1 MSMNGRDVTIKAITP
16 MLKSVSCFTV
26 LCCLFFAGTIVSAVP
41 SSAEDTAKHPNY
53 SGRWKMIKDQS
64 DFGKFKA
71 PDMIIR
77 VIDEHEPTLNIHTV
91 QTKDGKTTASDV
103 SYYIDGRASTNS
115 LGGRD
120 ATSKSFWDGSSLTIR
135 TETKNSKGE
144 NTQIVDRWDLS
155 ADGQTL
161 TIASHIETPNG
172 EVDLKL
178 VCEKEKTG
186 S

>member
-1 MSMNGRDVTIKAITP
+1 MLTLRTCFPVLFCLVFTGTTMTAIP
-16 MLKSVSCFTV
+16 
-26 LCCLFFAGTIVSAVP
+26 AG
-41 SSAEDTAKHPNY
+41 AEDIAKHPNY

-77 VIDEHEPTLNIHTV
+77 VVDEHEPTLNIHTL
-91 QTKDGKTTASDV
+91 QTKDGKTTSSDV
-103 SYYIDGRASTNS
+103 SYFIDGRESTNT

-144 NTQIVDRWDLS
+144 DTQIVDRWDLS
-155 ADGQTL
+155 TDGQTL

>member
-1 MSMNGRDVTIKAITP
+1 MFK
-16 MLKSVSCFTV
+16 SCFRFPV
-26 LCCLFFAGTIVSAVP
+26 LCCFFFAGTILSAAP
-41 SSAEDTAKHPNY
+41 FSAEDAVKHPNY

-77 VIDEHEPTLNIHTV
+77 VIDERDPTLNIHTL
-91 QTKDGKTTASDV
+91 QTKNGNTTTSDV
-103 SYYIDGRASTNS
+103 SYYINGRETTNT

-120 ATSKSFWDGSSLTIR
+120 AISKSFWDGPSLTIR

-144 NTQIVDRWDLS
+144 DTQIVDRWDLS
-155 ADGQTL
+155 SDGQIL